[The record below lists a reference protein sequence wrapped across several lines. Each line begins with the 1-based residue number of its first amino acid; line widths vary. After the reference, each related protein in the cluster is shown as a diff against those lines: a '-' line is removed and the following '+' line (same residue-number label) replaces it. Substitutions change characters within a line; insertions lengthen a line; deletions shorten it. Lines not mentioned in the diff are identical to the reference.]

1 MFVIWLYLK
10 MFKGFLLSKNKKHFL
25 AEKVN
30 ILRSM
35 MQILVIILI
44 ASSFTSENL
53 TLYPGIDVQ
62 FSFIVAIM
70 AVTWSYLKEQFI
82 ENPHHAFL

>member
-1 MFVIWLYLK
+1 
-10 MFKGFLLSKNKKHFL
+10 
-25 AEKVN
+25 
-30 ILRSM
+30 M
-35 MQILVIILI
+35 MQVLVIILI

-62 FSFIVAIM
+62 FPFIVAIM